1 MSTLRV
7 AHPFS
12 ILAQSY
18 DAGPAPTGTSSFC
31 PSQSPCLPRSLPCFT
46 VAHNFSLSLPL
57 IKHYISALQ
66 MCHSNWT
73 LPIDNIA
80 TVTTVRPRLA
90 NCGPVCHLAG
100 LKMDAQFAL
109 FMSFL
114 CVLLMCFC
122 ITYVKFCWHWEFI
135 WPEMLRRRGGRRPG
149 LCKFRRYQTAL
160 PFFFYPESWQM
171 ASQESSLDHTW
182 QSGELFCLKSFG
194 SI

>member
-1 MSTLRV
+1 MKTLRV

-12 ILAQSY
+12 ILAQSC
-18 DAGPAPTGTSSFC
+18 DAGPAPTVTSSFR
-31 PSQSPCLPRSLPCFT
+31 PSQNPCLPCSLPCFT

-66 MCHSNWT
+66 MCHSSWT

-114 CVLLMCFC
+114 WVLLMCFC
-122 ITYVKFCWHWEFI
+122 ITYVKFCWHWESKYMQSLWLIYAKCSRVFCHFC
-135 WPEMLRRRGGRRPG
+135 WL
-149 LCKFRRYQTAL
+149 FYSAL
-160 PFFFYPESWQM
+160 YTSAFV
-171 ASQESSLDHTW
+171 TV
-182 QSGELFCLKSFG
+182 
-194 SI
+194 IIR